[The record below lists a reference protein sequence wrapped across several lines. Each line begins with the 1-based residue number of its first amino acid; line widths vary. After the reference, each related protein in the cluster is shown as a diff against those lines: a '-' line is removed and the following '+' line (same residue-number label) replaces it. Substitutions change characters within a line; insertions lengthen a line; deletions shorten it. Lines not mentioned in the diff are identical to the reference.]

1 MDKKTI
7 FARFFLSE
15 RVTGRLN
22 FYSML
27 KIGVLGAGHLGKIHL
42 NCIKQ
47 IEEYNLVG
55 FFDPVSEI
63 AQAVEKETGIRS
75 FQSIDDLID
84 AVDVVDI
91 VTPTIRH
98 FECASKVLQKRRH
111 VFIEKPIVATPDE
124 ANALKKLADEAGVK
138 VQVGHVERFNPA
150 FIAAEPFIGDPLF
163 IEAHRLALFNPR
175 GTDVPVVLD
184 LMVHDLDIL
193 LTIVKSPIS
202 HVSASGVSI
211 VSPTSDIANVRIEF
225 ENGAVANLT
234 ASRLSL
240 KNMRKTR
247 IFQKDAYISIDF
259 LDKVAEIVRI
269 NDEVDESNLL
279 SATITL
285 GDGSEKQ
292 ITFERPEVHP
302 INAIKT
308 ELESFYSAIVHNT
321 TPAVTIDDG
330 INVLKL
336 AYRILDAVNESIAK
350 VQK

>member
-1 MDKKTI
+1 
-7 FARFFLSE
+7 
-15 RVTGRLN
+15 
-22 FYSML
+22 ML

-47 IEEYNLVG
+47 IEEYDLVG
-55 FFDPVSEI
+55 FYDP
-63 AQAVEKETGIRS
+63 AVDTARQVEEELGIPA
-75 FQSIDDLID
+75 FATIDALID

-98 FECASKVLQKRRH
+98 FECASKALQKRRH

-150 FIAAEPFIGDPLF
+150 FIAAEPFIGEPLF

-193 LTIVKSPIS
+193 LTILKAPIS
-202 HVSASGVSI
+202 HLSASGVSI
-211 VSPTSDIANVRIEF
+211 VSPTPDITNVRIEF

-247 IFQKDAYISIDF
+247 IFQKDAYITVDF
-259 LDKVAEIVRI
+259 LDKVAEIVRMR
-269 NDEVDESNLL
+269 DEVDESNPL

-292 ITFERPEVHP
+292 ITFERPEIHP
-302 INAIKT
+302 INAIQT

-330 INVLKL
+330 ISVLKL
-336 AYRILDAVNESIAK
+336 AYRILEAVNESTAK
-350 VQK
+350 VRK

>member
-1 MDKKTI
+1 
-7 FARFFLSE
+7 
-15 RVTGRLN
+15 
-22 FYSML
+22 ML

-47 IEEYNLVG
+47 IEEYDLIG
-55 FFDPVSEI
+55 FYDP
-63 AQAVEKETGIRS
+63 AADTARQVEEETGIQA
-75 FQSIDDLID
+75 FASIDALID

-98 FECASKVLQKRRH
+98 FECASKALQKRRH

-150 FIAAEPFIGDPLF
+150 FIAAEPFIGEPLF

-193 LTIVKSPIS
+193 LTIVKAPIS
-202 HVSASGVSI
+202 HLSASGVSI
-211 VSPTSDIANVRIEF
+211 VSPTPDITNVRIEF

-247 IFQKDAYISIDF
+247 IFQKDAYVTVDF
-259 LDKVAEIVRI
+259 LDKVAEIVRMR
-269 NDEVDESNLL
+269 DEVDESNPL

-292 ITFERPEVHP
+292 ITFERPEIHP
-302 INAIKT
+302 INAIRT

-336 AYRILDAVNESIAK
+336 AYRILEAVNESTAK
-350 VQK
+350 VRK

>member
-1 MDKKTI
+1 M
-7 FARFFLSE
+7 
-15 RVTGRLN
+15 
-22 FYSML
+22 M

-47 IEEYNLVG
+47 IEKYDLVG
-55 FFDPVSEI
+55 FFDPAEHT
-63 AQAVEKETGIRS
+63 AQEVETETGIRC
-75 FQSIDDLID
+75 FGSIDALID

-91 VTPTIRH
+91 VTPTLRH
-98 FECASKVLQKRRH
+98 FECASKALQKRKH

-150 FIAAEPFIGDPLF
+150 FIAAEPFIGEPLF
-163 IEAHRLALFNPR
+163 VEAHRLALFNPR

-193 LTIVKSPIS
+193 LTIIKSPVCHI
-202 HVSASGVSI
+202 SASGVGI
-211 VSPTSDIANVRIEF
+211 VSPTPDITNARIEF

-234 ASRLSL
+234 ASRLSM

-247 IFQKDAYISIDF
+247 IFQKGAYITVDF
-259 LDKVAEIVRI
+259 LDKVTEIFHI
-269 NDEVDESNLL
+269 NDEVDETNPL

-285 GDGSEKQ
+285 GDGTEKQ
-292 ITFERPEVHP
+292 ITFQRPEIHP

-308 ELESFYSAIVHNT
+308 ELESFYDAIVHNT

-336 AYRILDAVNESIAK
+336 AYRILDAVEASIAK
-350 VQK
+350 VKK

>member
-1 MDKKTI
+1 
-7 FARFFLSE
+7 
-15 RVTGRLN
+15 
-22 FYSML
+22 ML
-27 KIGVLGAGHLGKIHL
+27 RIGVLGTGHLGKIHI

-47 IEEYNLVG
+47 IVQFDLVG
-55 FFDPVSEI
+55 FYDP
-63 AQAVEKETGIRS
+63 AVETARQVEQEMQLRS
-75 FQSIDDLID
+75 FDSIDALID

-98 FECASKVLQKRRH
+98 FECASKALQKRKH

-150 FIAAEPFIGDPLF
+150 FIAAEPFIKDPLF
-163 IEAHRLALFNPR
+163 VEAHRLALFNPR

-202 HVSASGVSI
+202 HISASGVSI
-211 VSPTSDIANVRIEF
+211 VSPTPDITNVRIEF
-225 ENGAVANLT
+225 ENGTVANLT
-234 ASRLSL
+234 ASRLSM

-247 IFQKDAYISIDF
+247 IFQKGAYITVDF
-259 LDKVAEIVRI
+259 LDKKAEIFRI
-269 NDEVDESNLL
+269 NDTVDDSNPL

-285 GDGSEKQ
+285 ADGSEKQ
-292 ITFERPEVHP
+292 ITFEMPEIHP

-308 ELESFYSAIVHNT
+308 ELESFYGAIVHNT
-321 TPAVTIDDG
+321 VPAVTIDDG

-336 AYRILDAVNESIAK
+336 AYRILDAVAASAAK